1 MGHESRIEPWVAV
14 ENRSARGVSD
24 RISFVAKG
32 NENPSEGKPK
42 SGSPSIHGSD
52 ADRPEH
58 LQCNYVGLEAKET
71 APGKVGEVFSLDFP
85 VYRTALIVAALL
97 APGPNLRIAR
107 VTPTVPLP
115 VPVLSVIP

>member
-14 ENRSARGVSD
+14 DNRSACGVSD

-42 SGSPSIHGSD
+42 PGSPSVHRSD

-71 APGKVGEVFSLDFP
+71 APGEMGEVFALDFP
-85 VYRTALIVAALL
+85 VYRTALGRTNR
-97 APGPNLRIAR
+97 P
-107 VTPTVPLP
+107 
-115 VPVLSVIP
+115 

>member
-14 ENRSARGVSD
+14 ENRSACGVSD

-71 APGKVGEVFSLDFP
+71 APGEMGEVFSLDFH
-85 VYRTALIVAALL
+85 VYRTALGRANPRSRRNVASASGL
-97 APGPNLRIAR
+97 AVCTREK
-107 VTPTVPLP
+107 
-115 VPVLSVIP
+115 